1 MDIHIN
7 THPCMEKN
15 VDGAERHGLSGMRK
29 SSGGMGPLS
38 PSVAQSTLK

>member
-7 THPCMEKN
+7 THPYMEKN
-15 VDGAERHGLSGMRK
+15 VDGAARHGLSGMRR
-29 SSGGMGPLS
+29 SGGMGPLS